1 MITRNKRISG
11 KSREIRFTVSYGQ
24 PDIKRVLKAIFEA
37 HRLLCEGD
45 PDSDWQAELA
55 AYPFS
60 ESALRESI
68 AHESSPTSVL
78 PEKTRL
84 EVSKWAFSQALA
96 LGYVTECVG
105 QPGCYLFTQKAF
117 SAMEK
122 KAD

>member
-1 MITRNKRISG
+1 MITRHKTISP
-11 KSREIRFTVSYGQ
+11 KAKEVSFMLSFGSA
-24 PDIKRVLKAIFEA
+24 DVKRVLKAIFET
-37 HRLLCEGD
+37 HRLICE
-45 PDSDWQAELA
+45 PDSDWREDLA

-68 AHESSPTSVL
+68 AHESSPTSIL

-105 QPGCYLFTQKAF
+105 QPGCFLFTKKAF
-117 SAMEK
+117 DLMEK

>member
-1 MITRNKRISG
+1 MITRNKRISD
-11 KSREIRFTVSYGQ
+11 KSREIRFTVSYSQ
-24 PDIKRVLKAIFEA
+24 PDVKRVLKAIFEA

-55 AYPFS
+55 SYPFS

-68 AHESSPTSVL
+68 AHESSPTSIL

-105 QPGCYLFTQKAF
+105 EPGCFLFTKKAF
-117 SAMEK
+117 DLMEK

>member
-1 MITRNKRISG
+1 MITRNKRISD
-11 KSREIRFTVSYGQ
+11 KSREIRFTVSYSQ
-24 PDIKRVLKAIFEA
+24 PDIKRVLKAIFET
-37 HRLLCEGD
+37 HRLICE
-45 PDSDWQAELA
+45 PDSDWREDLA

-68 AHESSPTSVL
+68 AHESSPTSIL

-105 QPGCYLFTQKAF
+105 QPGCFLFTKKAF
-117 SAMEK
+117 DLMEK
-122 KAD
+122 KQNDT